1 MASKRRTQRLSI
13 LQNGEPTGVL
23 ERAPTGAV
31 SFTYAQAW
39 LEAPERYPLSMS
51 LPLQEGT
58 YRGAEVS
65 SFFDNLL
72 PDNVDIRNRVAQ
84 QVQAESTRTFDLL
97 RAVGHDCVGS
107 LQFLEEGSP
116 RPKDGIKA
124 KSLSAKKI
132 ETILRDLQFFPL
144 GMQTDEPDFR
154 ISLAGV
160 QEKTAL
166 LWWKDAWHLPV
177 GSTPTTHVLKPPMGI
192 IHHGIDLTTSVENEW
207 ICLKLCELFGLRVA
221 KSEIARFGEQ
231 RCLVVERFDR
241 EWHGTK
247 RLLRLP
253 QEDICQAFGLPH
265 TKKYESDGG
274 PGIPAIMDLLNASD
288 HRDRDRE
295 HFIRSQLAFYLLGA
309 TDGHGKNFSIRP
321 TQNGFELTPLYD
333 VMSVFPA
340 LGKKQV
346 PWQKAKLAMA
356 VGKSRHYRLKDIG
369 RRHFEETAKK
379 SGFSAKAL
387 DKLIEELC
395 DVALS
400 DLVENIRLPS
410 KFPEAIAATI
420 VKGIRSQA
428 ERLAANK
435 V

>member
-13 LQNGEPTGVL
+13 LQNGESTGIL

-31 SFTYAQAW
+31 SFTYAESW
-39 LEAPERYPLSMS
+39 LEAPERHPLSMS
-51 LPLQEGT
+51 LLLQEGT
-58 YRGAEVS
+58 YRGAEVF

-72 PDNVDIRNRVAQ
+72 PDNMDIRNRVAQ

-97 RAVGHDCVGS
+97 RAIGHDCVGS

-116 RPKDGIKA
+116 APKDNIKA
-124 KSLSAKKI
+124 KPLSAKKI
-132 ETILRDLQFFPL
+132 EKVLKDLQFFPL
-144 GMQTDEPDFR
+144 GMQTEEPDFR

-166 LWWKDAWHLPV
+166 LWWKDAWHLPLA
-177 GSTPTTHVLKPPMGI
+177 STPTTHVLKPPMGI

-207 ICLKLCELFGLRVA
+207 LCLKLCELFGLQVA
-221 KSEIARFGEQ
+221 QSEISRFGQQ

-241 EWHGTK
+241 QWRGTK

-253 QEDICQAFGLPH
+253 QEDICQAFGLPS

-274 PGIPAIMDLLNASD
+274 PGIPAIMGFLNSSD
-288 HRDRDRE
+288 QRDRDRE
-295 HFIRSQLAFYLLGA
+295 TFMRAQLAFYLLGA
-309 TDGHGKNFSIRP
+309 TDGHGKNFSLRL

-356 VGKSRHYRLKDIG
+356 VGKSRHYRLKDIT
-369 RRHFEETAKK
+369 RRHFEETAKN
-379 SGFSAKAL
+379 SGFSEKAL
-387 DKLIEELC
+387 SKLVEEIG
-395 DVALS
+395 DVAHS
-400 DLVENIRLPS
+400 DLLGKIRLPS
-410 KFPEAIAATI
+410 KFPEGIAASI
-420 VKGIRSQA
+420 LKGIQSQA
-428 ERLAANK
+428 ERLTARK
-435 V
+435 G